1 MSDDARARSFETVAA
16 DYERYRPEYPEV
28 ALRWVVDR
36 LGLSPGSRVLD
47 LGAGTGKLTRGL
59 VALGLDVV
67 AVEPGQAM
75 LDQLRAAVPAAV
87 ALEGS
92 AESIPLP
99 DKSVDAA
106 FAGQA
111 FHWFDRERAVHEL
124 LRVLR
129 PPRGLGLLW
138 NWEDVGDPIGARLA
152 EILGHDD
159 GFQHEPLDPRYFEAV
174 DSTTIKTPLSLTPET
189 LTGWMGT
196 TSQLLTADP
205 QEREELLGRVR
216 EVARGFGE
224 RFELPRL
231 TYVYAY
237 RAVS

>member
-1 MSDDARARSFETVAA
+1 VSDEARARSFDTAA
-16 DYERYRPEYPEV
+16 AAYERYRPEYPEE

-47 LGAGTGKLTRGL
+47 LGAGTGKLSRGL
-59 VALGLDVV
+59 SALGLDVV
-67 AVEPGQAM
+67 AVEPGAAM
-75 LDQLRAAVPAAV
+75 LAELRAAVPGVEALQGAAE
-87 ALEGS
+87 A
-92 AESIPLP
+92 IPLE
-99 DKSVDAA
+99 DHSADAA

-111 FHWFDRERAVHEL
+111 FHWFDRARVQPEL
-124 LRVLR
+124 QRVLR
-129 PPRGLGLLW
+129 PRGGLGLLW

-152 EILGHDD
+152 EVLGHDD
-159 GFQHEPLDPRYFEAV
+159 GFYHDPPDPRYFEPVGETAFV
-174 DSTTIKTPLSLTPET
+174 TPIRVTPDT

-205 QEREELLGRVR
+205 REREELLERVR
-216 EVARGFGE
+216 TAAQEFGE
-224 RFELPRL
+224 HFELSRL